1 MYKAL
6 NEIKEERGG
15 KKVRK
20 VGWWDEKCRGKKKEL
35 RREMRRWRTEGGK
48 DSKYMKLKKECRE
61 MCKRKKKDE
70 NEKREQR
77 AKKVRSEIKVW
88 EIINRERKG

>member
-1 MYKAL
+1 MHKAL
-6 NEIKEERGG
+6 NEIKEERGE

-20 VGWWDEKCRGKKKEL
+20 VGWWDEKYRGKKKEL

-61 MCKRKKKDE
+61 MCKRKKKD
-70 NEKREQR
+70 
-77 AKKVRSEIKVW
+77 
-88 EIINRERKG
+88 